1 MRALSTYRQQIADFC
16 YVAGDLWDDL
26 RKQLGRRVAKS
37 KRREIAELRHECA
50 ELRTQ
55 LDETRA
61 RSIAVFAAVQLLQQ
75 KIAFE
80 EIRRHEEPGW

>member
-1 MRALSTYRQQIADFC
+1 MRVLSTYRQQVVDFC
-16 YVAGDLWDDL
+16 YVAGDVWDDL
-26 RKQLGRRVAKS
+26 RKRVGRRVVTS
-37 KRREIAELRHECA
+37 KRREIAELRQECA

-61 RSIAVFAAVQLLQQ
+61 RSTAALAAVRLLQQ

-80 EIRRHEEPGW
+80 EIRRNEEPGW